1 LDDPI
6 GRACSNHELP
16 RLLASFLLFCRF
28 DHDEI
33 EVKYVTDMIGEAN
46 LSFRTILDEV
56 PIGES

>member
-1 LDDPI
+1 LDEPI
-6 GRACSNHELP
+6 GRACSSQELP

-33 EVKYVTDMIGEAN
+33 EVKYVTDMIGETD

-56 PIGES
+56 PMGES